1 MTITCSYKNPF
12 MVEFLFKVTRLV
24 NNLFMPSIRSWL
36 NFCSRY
42 VTVCANNPFMARIHS
57 RLNFCSS
64 PRIFEIKKVWVD
76 QRTFTLSI
84 NQGGWI
90 HPCVMDCFG
99 MLTTTEQNHRRREG
113 LLEKND
119 MLIHVVI
126 KEDTAILMDPNL
138 NYSDPGLKMVLSF
151 DNVGF
156 R

>member
-1 MTITCSYKNPF
+1 MEADVVFLHEHIHRKQKCRSVTIKSRSYVLLFISCQLLLHTFLYFKNI
-12 MVEFLFKVTRLV
+12 LC
-24 NNLFMPSIRSWL
+24 N
-36 NFCSRY
+36 
-42 VTVCANNPFMARIHS
+42 
-57 RLNFCSS
+57 S

-126 KEDTAILMDPNL
+126 KEDTVCMI
-138 NYSDPGLKMVLSF
+138 
-151 DNVGF
+151 
-156 R
+156 